1 MNPMTNQNTID
12 ISDFARGLSAE
23 DASERNQ
30 FAKVIFL
37 LGTRMAR
44 STVDR
49 WIGDPALAK
58 LLVTDE
64 AGAPKLTVG
73 LAVEPASFDKIRI
86 ANGSPRLAEVPPEQ
100 DAKEFELHFPG
111 NARLDVLTTTDR
123 EGSGAIARYLQKF
136 GEGIQQIEIMTNS
149 VDQATEILREAFGA
163 VPIYPASRAGAN
175 ATRVNFFLVTTPE
188 GRKILMELVEAE
200 GQT

>member
-1 MNPMTNQNTID
+1 MNLMNPINNRNAID

-23 DASERNQ
+23 DVSERNQ

-49 WIGDPALAK
+49 WLSDPTLAK

-64 AGAPKLTVG
+64 SGAPSLTVG
-73 LAVEPASFDKIRI
+73 LAVEPASFEKIRT
-86 ANGSPRLAEVPPEQ
+86 ANGSPHLSEVPPDQ
-100 DAKEFELHFPG
+100 DAKEFELQFPG
-111 NARLDVLTTTDR
+111 NARLDILTTNDR
-123 EGSGAIARYLQKF
+123 EGIGAIARYLQKF
-136 GEGIQQIEIMTNS
+136 GEGIQQIEIRTKN
-149 VDQATEILREAFGA
+149 VDQATEILRATFGI
-163 VPIYPASRAGAN
+163 VSVYPATRAGAD

-188 GRKILMELVEAE
+188 GRKILMELVEA
-200 GQT
+200 